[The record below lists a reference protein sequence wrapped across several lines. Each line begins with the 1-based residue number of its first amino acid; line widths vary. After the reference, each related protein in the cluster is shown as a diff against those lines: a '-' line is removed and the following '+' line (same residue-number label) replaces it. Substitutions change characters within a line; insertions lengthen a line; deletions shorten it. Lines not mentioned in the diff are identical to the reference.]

1 MIRPPGLNTRDGPVV
16 TLAPARPQHVRSP
29 LTQQGS
35 ADQSVQPGAV
45 SDRTCQAPGCCRI
58 LPPSRRR
65 FCSDVCRR
73 RGQRAERRYD
83 DGQIGEAVIRLIEA
97 LARRGEFASVWQI
110 RAAADRIAA
119 DAIDRLR
126 AEGSS
131 WAELAAHTGL
141 SRQGLAQWRGR
152 RPARSGCQHL
162 LRGDLR

>member
-1 MIRPPGLNTRDGPVV
+1 M
-16 TLAPARPQHVRSP
+16 
-29 LTQQGS
+29 
-35 ADQSVQPGAV
+35 
-45 SDRTCQAPGCCRI
+45 
-58 LPPSRRR
+58 
-65 FCSDVCRR
+65 CRR

-152 RPARSGCQHL
+152 RPARSECQHL
-162 LRGDLR
+162 LRGDPR

>member
-1 MIRPPGLNTRDGPVV
+1 MV
-16 TLAPARPQHVRSP
+16 TLAPGRPHQADSP
-29 LTQQGS
+29 PPAKQRDS
-35 ADQSVQPGAV
+35 AAV
-45 SDRTCQAPGCCRI
+45 DLSGGTVNGRACEAPGCGRT
-58 LPPSRRR
+58 LPSGRRR

-126 AEGSS
+126 AEGAS
-131 WAELAAHTGL
+131 WAELAAETGL

-162 LRGDLR
+162 LRGDPR